1 MFKTIRKLSLVLT
14 IFVIHSAHAQKAL
27 KYGKVTKEDL
37 LLEECSIDPD
47 ANAMILGKSGVLR
60 FRYNND
66 KGWQYSLE
74 VVVRKKIF
82 NEEGKDEGN
91 VTISLYDPIRG
102 ANREEISSMRAST
115 YNLVG
120 GKVERTK
127 ASGKEQ
133 QRTRLNDYRTE
144 VSMALPN
151 VKNGSVVEYSYTLV
165 SDYIYNLTSWK
176 FQEDIPV
183 AYNFLDFTIPQ
194 YFNYQ
199 ISQLGNVV
207 DLDYTEEPIAE
218 TFTYQWRSEP
228 KAGGGYDKGTSTL
241 NSNSVRR
248 KATARDVRAF
258 EDEPLMSNPIDRPA
272 RIEFQLSTIQM
283 PNSPVKNIAQ
293 DYTQFSTEILGWS
306 TFGGKLDAKGFA
318 KDQVAMVEGSTDID
332 KAKTLYNWLSKNT
345 TWNQVYGIS
354 GNEAGREVV
363 RKKVGSVGD
372 INLTL
377 VAILRAAGLRAYP
390 VILST
395 RGHGAVH
402 PVFPSLQDFN
412 YVIVSTT
419 IDDKEYL
426 LDATSGL
433 PFGTIPSRCFNGQGW
448 RLSVNGGTWV
458 DLKNGMHK
466 TSVSSTITFDEETI
480 NSEMTV
486 KYGGHSGIN
495 FVRKA
500 RESGEEGVDKI
511 FSEALEE
518 GTLQNFHWT
527 DSLGVEKPV
536 VTFDWLRE
544 NEDPDIIYL
553 NPLPY
558 AAVSEVPFK
567 REERFSNIDY
577 RYKMNVTALSKIHL
591 PEGYAVELPEPIRMI
606 LPEKGASFTYTV
618 NNVSGVVTI
627 LSRFQL
633 NKLEYTPEEY
643 QQLKK
648 FYEVMVEKNAQ
659 AIILK
664 KT

>member
-1 MFKTIRKLSLVLT
+1 MLKTVKKLSFVLI
-14 IFVIHSAHAQKAL
+14 IFFIHSAHAQKPV

-37 LLEECSIDPD
+37 LLEKCSIDPD
-47 ANAMILGKSGVLR
+47 ANAMILGKSGILR

-82 NEEGKDEGN
+82 NEEGKNEGN
-91 VTISLYDPIRG
+91 ISISLYDPIRG
-102 ANREEISSMRAST
+102 GNREEISTLRAST

-120 GKVERTK
+120 GKVERIK
-127 ASGKEQ
+127 ASTKDEQ
-133 QRTRLNDYRTE
+133 KTRLNDYRTE

-151 VKNGSVVEYSYTLV
+151 VKNGSVVEYTYTLV

-228 KAGGGYDKGTSTL
+228 KAGGGYDKGTSSL
-241 NSNSVRR
+241 SSNSVRR
-248 KATARDVRAF
+248 KAIARDVRAF
-258 EDEPLMSNPIDRPA
+258 EDEPLMSNPIDRPS

-283 PNSPVKNIAQ
+283 PNRPIKNIAQ
-293 DYTQFSTEILGWS
+293 DYTQFSTEILDWS
-306 TFGGKLDAKGFA
+306 NFGDKLDSKGIA
-318 KDQVAMVEGSTDID
+318 KDQVASVEGSTDIE

-345 TWNQVYGIS
+345 TWNQIYGITGS
-354 GNEAGREVV
+354 DAGREVV

-377 VAILRAAGLRAYP
+377 VALLRAAGLRAYP

-402 PVFPSLQDFN
+402 PVYPSLQDFN
-412 YVIVSTT
+412 YVIVSST
-419 IDDKEYL
+419 IDGKEYL
-426 LDATSGL
+426 LDATAGL
-433 PFGTIPSRCFNGQGW
+433 PFGTIPSRCFNGEGW

-458 DLKNGMHK
+458 TLKNGNHS

-480 NSEMTV
+480 NTAMTV
-486 KYGGHSGIN
+486 KYGGHAGIN
-495 FVRKA
+495 FVKEA
-500 RESGEEGVDKI
+500 RESGEESVDKL

-518 GTLQNFHWT
+518 GTLENFQWT

-536 VTFDWLRE
+536 VTFDWMRD

-577 RYKMNVTALSKIHL
+577 RYKTSVTALSKIHL
-591 PEGYAVELPEPIRMI
+591 PEGYSVELPEPIRMI
-606 LPEKGASFTYTV
+606 LPNKGASFTYSV
-618 NNVSGVVTI
+618 NNMSGVVTI

-643 QQLKK
+643 KELKN
-648 FYEVMVEKNAQ
+648 FYEAMAEKNAQ
-659 AIILK
+659 TLILK